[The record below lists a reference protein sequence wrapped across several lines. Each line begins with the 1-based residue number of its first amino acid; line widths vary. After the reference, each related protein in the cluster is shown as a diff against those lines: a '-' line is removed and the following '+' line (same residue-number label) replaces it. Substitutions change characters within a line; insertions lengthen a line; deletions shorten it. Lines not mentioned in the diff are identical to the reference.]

1 MPMKKKKGPVS
12 EKGELI
18 LYQTEDGKT
27 RLEVRLQDE
36 TVWLTQKL
44 MAELFQTTKQNISLH
59 IQNIFDEGELMPE
72 ATVKEYLTVQ
82 TEGSRQV
89 NRPVDFYNLDMIIS
103 VGYRIKSHVATR
115 FRQWATQ
122 RLREYIVKGFTMDDE
137 RLKEVN
143 NIGSDYFDEML
154 ERIRDIR
161 SSEKRFYQKIRDI
174 YKLAADY
181 DPTAEE
187 TLEFFS
193 IVQNKLHFAV
203 SGKTAAEIISE
214 RADASKP
221 NMGLTS
227 WKGAK
232 VRKGDVTIAKNYL
245 NHNEIGHLNRIVEMY
260 LNYAEDQAKRRR
272 QVFMRDWR
280 EKLDA
285 FLQFNERDILTNAG
299 KVNKEIADRLALE
312 QYETFHS
319 NRLSTEA
326 RSEALADDEE
336 LKKIEATIERGKK
349 RGRSR

>member
-1 MPMKKKKGPVS
+1 MRRKDEPESFKS
-12 EKGELI
+12 ELI

-27 RLEVRLQDE
+27 KIEVRLQDE
-36 TVWLTQKL
+36 TVWMTQKL

-59 IQNIFDEGELMPE
+59 IQNIFDEGELIPE
-72 ATVKEYLTVQ
+72 ATVKECLTVQ
-82 TEGSRQV
+82 TEGSRQI

-122 RLREYIVKGFTMDDE
+122 RLKEYIVKGFTMDDE

-143 NIGSDYFDEML
+143 NIGSDYFDELL

-181 DPTAEE
+181 DPNAEE

-214 RADASKP
+214 RADTSKP
-221 NMGLTS
+221 NKGLTS

-232 VRKGDVTIAKNYL
+232 VR
-245 NHNEIGHLNRIVEMY
+245 
-260 LNYAEDQAKRRR
+260 
-272 QVFMRDWR
+272 
-280 EKLDA
+280 
-285 FLQFNERDILTNAG
+285 
-299 KVNKEIADRLALE
+299 
-312 QYETFHS
+312 
-319 NRLSTEA
+319 
-326 RSEALADDEE
+326 
-336 LKKIEATIERGKK
+336 
-349 RGRSR
+349 